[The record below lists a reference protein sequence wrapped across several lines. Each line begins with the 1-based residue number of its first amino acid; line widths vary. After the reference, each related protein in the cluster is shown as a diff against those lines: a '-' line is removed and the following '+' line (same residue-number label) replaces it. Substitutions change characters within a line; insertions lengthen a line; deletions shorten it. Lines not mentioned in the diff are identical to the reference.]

1 MERGFTMDRALG
13 GSGGDS
19 LYLVSLVLLAG
30 TGLACL
36 FSASYGFALSLGKP
50 ASYFAVR
57 QLAWFVPASL
67 AFCAGAFAPLD
78 RLRSS
83 MSALVLGSLLL
94 LLLPFMPG
102 IGITKNGATR
112 WFGFGGQM
120 FQPSELFK
128 PMLVLYLAHILS
140 KKAERLGDI
149 VNGVIPP
156 FLIACAGCL
165 VVLAQNDFSTAL
177 MLGLIA
183 VVMFWIADVPLVF
196 FAALATV
203 GLPLVSLSVL
213 TSDYRLRRVLGF
225 LAPSHDPANLS
236 YQVNS
241 SLRAIASGGA
251 WGKGLGQ
258 GTLKLGSIP
267 EVQSDFVFS
276 AWVEETGFVGVLAFA
291 GLWIFFLWRAY
302 RVAFSA
308 GDPFRSHLAF
318 GAASYLAAQAL
329 INIMVVSGAAPA
341 TGIPLPF
348 FSAGGSS
355 LVSVALTAGLIYNVS
370 RGAGRESEASNG

>member
-1 MERGFTMDRALG
+1 MDRALG
-13 GSGGDS
+13 GPGGDS

-50 ASYFAVR
+50 ASYFALR

-67 AFCAGAFAPLD
+67 AFCAGAFSPLD
-78 RLRSS
+78 RLRGS
-83 MSALVLGSLLL
+83 MSALVLGSLVL
-94 LLLPFMPG
+94 LLLPFVPG

-276 AWVEETGFVGVLAFA
+276 AWVEETGFAGVLAFA
-291 GLWIFFLWRAY
+291 GLWTFFLWRAY

-308 GDPFRSHLAF
+308 GDPFRSLLAF

-329 INIMVVSGAAPA
+329 VNIMVVSGAAPA

-355 LVSVALTAGLIYNVS
+355 LVSAALTAGLIYNVS
-370 RGAGRESEASNG
+370 RSAGRESESSHG